1 MTIRRELIGNTI
13 RITWVNSGITPSA
26 LIAAIYNGDEVMVDS
41 ASMVES
47 GSGLGHYYHDHTVP
61 DTPGY
66 YVAETLATIN
76 SKPYKSRVK
85 YRAVKEEVD

>member
-1 MTIRRELIGNTI
+1 MTIKRELIGDTI
-13 RITWVNSGITPSA
+13 RITWVNSGVTPSA
-26 LIAAIYNGDEVMVDS
+26 ILAGVYDGDESLIDS
-41 ASMVES
+41 ASMV

-76 SKPYKSRVK
+76 GKPYKNRIK
-85 YRAVKEEVD
+85 YKAVKEEVD